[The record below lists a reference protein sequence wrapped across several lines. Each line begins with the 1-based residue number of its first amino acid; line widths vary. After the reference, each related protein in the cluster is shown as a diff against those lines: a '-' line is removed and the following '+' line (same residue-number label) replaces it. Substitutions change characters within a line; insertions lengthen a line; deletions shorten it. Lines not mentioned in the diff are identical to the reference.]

1 MSGASSRI
9 GAAVRSLAIAMA
21 ALSWLGAAHA
31 QVIVSPSKG
40 SALRSDILNALRPA
54 IAREIGGHVS
64 FVVHTLRVMDR
75 WAYVSADPVRPDGH
89 PIDWRTTKFR
99 RDVEADMFSGLML
112 ALLRR
117 SDAGQWA
124 VADYALGPT
133 DVAWVE
139 WIDKHKVPEAL
150 FKSE

>member
-1 MSGASSRI
+1 M
-9 GAAVRSLAIAMA
+9 VVVE
-21 ALSWLGAAHA
+21 LSWLGAAHA
-31 QVIVSPSKG
+31 QDIVSPSEG

-54 IAREIGGHVS
+54 IEREIGGHVS

-99 RDVEADMFSGLML
+99 RDVEADMFSGLVL

-117 SDAGQWA
+117 GDAGQWA

-133 DVAWVE
+133 DVAWVD
-139 WIDKHKVPEAL
+139 WIDEHKAPAAL

>member
-1 MSGASSRI
+1 MIGALSRT
-9 GAAVRSLAIAMA
+9 GAAVRSFMIAIA
-21 ALSWLGAAHA
+21 ALSWLGGAYA
-31 QVIVSPSKG
+31 QDIASPSKG

-54 IAREIGGHVS
+54 IAREIGGNVS
-64 FVVHTLRVMDR
+64 FVVHTLRVMDH
-75 WAYVSADPVRPDGH
+75 WAYVSADPVRPDGR

-99 RDVEADMFSGLML
+99 LDVEADMFSGLVL

-117 SDAGQWA
+117 SDSGQWT

>member
-1 MSGASSRI
+1 M
-9 GAAVRSLAIAMA
+9 
-21 ALSWLGAAHA
+21 

-99 RDVEADMFSGLML
+99 RDVEADMFSGLVL

-117 SDAGQWA
+117 SDSGQWA